1 MRGFCVIFMEKT
13 GIYLRVCLRVNI
25 VYIYSNIPGACSR
38 LYPSLGRQYISAGTI
53 DFVVSDNERKVDL
66 WNFKLTVL
74 IV

>member
-1 MRGFCVIFMEKT
+1 ML
-13 GIYLRVCLRVNI
+13 YLRRKRVFIFEFVCALI
-25 VYIYSNIPGACSR
+25 SFIYIFEYPGCSR